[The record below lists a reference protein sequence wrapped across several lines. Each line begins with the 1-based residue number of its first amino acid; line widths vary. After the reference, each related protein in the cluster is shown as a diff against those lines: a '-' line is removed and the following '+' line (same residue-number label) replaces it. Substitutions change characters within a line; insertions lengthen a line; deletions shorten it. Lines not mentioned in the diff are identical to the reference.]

1 MTTDA
6 PALGFCEL
14 GVESVRKCLLTPQ
27 RYSSARRDFPKLS
40 FHKLARYTQHGF

>member
-27 RYSSARRDFPKLS
+27 RYSGARRDFPKLG